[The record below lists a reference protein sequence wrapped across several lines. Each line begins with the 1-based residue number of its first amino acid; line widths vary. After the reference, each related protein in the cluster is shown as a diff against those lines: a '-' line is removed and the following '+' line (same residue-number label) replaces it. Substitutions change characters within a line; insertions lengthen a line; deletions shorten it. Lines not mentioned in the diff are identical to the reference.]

1 MWWCSC
7 IWKRRCAG
15 GKQVGKRVQSSG
27 EKIWVVAAAEA
38 IGMVVFGAERKARC
52 SPEHTT
58 TQRLLG
64 DRGGCRLPRRGG
76 GKRRR
81 EAMRV

>member
-1 MWWCSC
+1 M
-7 IWKRRCAG
+7 
-15 GKQVGKRVQSSG
+15 
-27 EKIWVVAAAEA
+27 AAAEA
-38 IGMVVFGAERKARC
+38 IGLVVFGAERKARC